1 MPIGEHDLS
10 GVPSLAA
17 VRTADAI
24 GRETMGKIW
33 FTALTEHLRP
43 TDEFEGAARAT
54 VEAATDLFG
63 AAAKETNAVRDA
75 WASVGV
81 SSI

>member
-10 GVPSLAA
+10 GQPSLAA

-33 FTALTEHLRP
+33 FTALT
-43 TDEFEGAARAT
+43 
-54 VEAATDLFG
+54 
-63 AAAKETNAVRDA
+63 

-81 SSI
+81 SAIEPPQDLEQFGR